1 MNREQRRAIARASR
15 KAVVK
20 KPTVDAFEFEKV
32 MRFRIGQEIV
42 ADETVVE
49 YLPSESKTN
58 PTDVRTALARHYSEL
73 IQIKEATK

>member
-1 MNREQRRAIARASR
+1 MNREQRRASARQAK

-42 ADETVVE
+42 ADESEVE
-49 YLPSESKTN
+49 FLARESKHN
-58 PTDVRTALARHYSEL
+58 MTDVRTALARHYAEL
-73 IQIKEATK
+73 IQIKEAK

>member
-1 MNREQRRAIARASR
+1 MNREQRRAMERATR

-42 ADETVVE
+42 ADETAVQ
-49 YLPSESKTN
+49 YLPSESKTD
-58 PTDVRTALARHYSEL
+58 PTDVRTALARHYAEL
-73 IQIKEATK
+73 IQIKEAK